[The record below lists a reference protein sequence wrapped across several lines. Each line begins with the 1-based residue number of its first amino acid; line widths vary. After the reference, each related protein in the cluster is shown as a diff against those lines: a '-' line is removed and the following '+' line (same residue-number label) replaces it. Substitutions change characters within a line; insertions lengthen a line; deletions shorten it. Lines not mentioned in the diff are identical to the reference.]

1 MSYLVLLQF
10 AISLFLCLYAHI
22 VLCYLYIIH
31 HTFFSMYNISH
42 IVRIAVVILQI
53 NSDNNG
59 AKPIGVFSDDE
70 EERTGPTPTLKPSV
84 QKISPEVPEEY
95 IPSTTNPTSQQ
106 QSDTPTISTSTP
118 LPSFPRPTLVPTAIT
133 SRSPTKGIQTCIC
146 TNDGYNCI
154 EPYFVYDTLSI
165 CMILLD
171 DNFQFDAITS
181 LNITHPATGTV
192 FEVIYPFKK
201 GNDDD
206 DDVLSFP
213 DNNVEESAI
222 SPWAT
227 FNMNPTKTS
236 MVVHMDPGGL
246 DIWFDIY
253 IGTMIDIEGTV
264 RLVDVKEEEG
274 DSKNQNEVP
283 IASTSRHN
291 NIFLDPV
298 ESYRDGKK
306 KRDIERQ
313 RSIYKNFTMSAEIA
327 EVPTSSPS
335 MMPSGILPGVI
346 PCICDEMNICLA
358 GDITVSE
365 SSNMIR
371 ICLVLQEID
380 DGTTSASIDSL
391 TYLKLSEGNGF
402 IFEAVTEDYQ
412 VTIVSPLVLIEPNAV
427 GVDMAISVE
436 LVPAFFIT
444 STIIEIDGVVLT
456 SLQQSDDTRAV
467 TSGSVSFDLSVVA
480 EGSEV
485 LSPSAKPSA
494 YSPYDLLACHCN
506 EENNC
511 LQQDQPLVRSGD
523 AAPELRVCILVKD
536 IITGDLVIPDEAVE
550 IVSLMIEQEATGAV
564 LTLKEEDDEEEEGG
578 TPTTITAYSV
588 SFVEDGTTVITI
600 SEKTD
605 IFFLAPPPLP
615 EIVVKGKGNVQVGDP
630 FMTSFSTELIPL
642 VFQLSTSM
650 PSSYSTNLPSAS
662 SRPSHEYWPSSNPS
676 TSASPSQTP
685 TELPLAPSTN
695 PSQSAMP
702 TAIPEPGVKACVCD
716 ITLVCKEDQT
726 FNAEERD
733 LLVCLLSRPKGV
745 ELVSHFM

>member
-95 IPSTTNPTSQQ
+95 IPSTTIPTSQQ

-402 IFEAVTEDYQ
+402 IFEAVTENGL
-412 VTIVSPLVLIEPNAV
+412 VVSPLVLIEPNAV